1 MSDYIVRATAADGQI
16 RAFAA
21 NTKDVVETARKDHN
35 TSPVA
40 TAALGRLLPDFLSV
54 KTPQKFCGIESH
66 RPYTTFFISLFFFTD
81 SFIVY
86 NASSV
91 TSNTISTYPSAPF
104 RIAVTL
110 IF

>member
-1 MSDYIVRATAADGQI
+1 MRAVKGTFGYLEKKKRNAILWTILCFGISLA
-16 RAFAA
+16 
-21 NTKDVVETARKDHN
+21 V
-35 TSPVA
+35 
-40 TAALGRLLPDFLSV
+40 FLSV